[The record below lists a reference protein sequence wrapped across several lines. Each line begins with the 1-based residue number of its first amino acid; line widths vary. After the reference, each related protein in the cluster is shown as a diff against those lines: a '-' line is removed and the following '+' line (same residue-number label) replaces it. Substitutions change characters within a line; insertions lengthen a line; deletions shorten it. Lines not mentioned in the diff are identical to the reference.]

1 MFTWW
6 KLYKSVPYESAVER
20 LSDDTICPGPEFCDD
35 DRESRASQSV
45 RPDEQETSH
54 GS

>member
-6 KLYKSVPYESAVER
+6 KLYKSVPYESAVGG
-20 LSDDTICPGPEFCDD
+20 LSLDADGPRPESCDTEVNGQAEQD
-35 DRESRASQSV
+35 S

-54 GS
+54 GR